1 MRSQRMI
8 EELFKASKRR
18 SAFYNQ
24 LPGVGQIAITPSEHK
39 ELQKIERRLARA
51 TPVLAEKY
59 GS

>member
-1 MRSQRMI
+1 MI
-8 EELFKASKRR
+8 EELLKASKRR

-51 TPVLAEKY
+51 TAVLAEKY